1 LYEAVPMAYVIE
13 QAGGYGSTG
22 RGPILDVKPEALHQ
36 RTPVF
41 VGSRDVVLKAEEFI
55 KKYDR

>member
-1 LYEAVPMAYVIE
+1 MAYVIE

-22 RGPILDVKPEALHQ
+22 RGPILDVTPRSLHE

-41 VGSRDVVLKAEEFI
+41 IGNREIVTKAEELI
-55 KKYDR
+55 ATHDR

>member
-1 LYEAVPMAYVIE
+1 MSYVIE

-22 RGPILDVKPEALHQ
+22 RGPILDVQPQSLHQ

-41 VGSRDVVLKAEEFI
+41 IGNRDVVQKAEEFI